1 VADRGSGD
9 DGRLTDRF
17 WASMFDPAANARALS
32 AIQAEGLRAASQLV
46 DRFVRFASPGA
57 NPVDQSPAPQV
68 HPTNGD
74 HAADVP
80 GADIER
86 LIRTWL
92 SVTDQFLRGY
102 LQNRDDSLADAVG
115 LDLTNAEAQ
124 GSLNLEAAAP
134 GCARGEVWL
143 HNSGAGDLGQVRL
156 RCSDLL
162 AHDGSMV
169 RSDTIV
175 FDPDTVPMPPRSSR
189 GVGVRIDLPQ
199 GIPAARYSGTLLAE
213 GYPSLSLPVVLT
225 VNPAAS

>member
-1 VADRGSGD
+1 VNRAGGDRGNFGD
-9 DGRLTDRF
+9 TP

-32 AIQAEGLRAASQLV
+32 AIQAEGFRAASALV
-46 DRFVRFASPGA
+46 DRFVRFASAGA
-57 NPVDQSPAPQV
+57 SGIDQSPAPAHQANGE
-68 HPTNGD
+68 HPADFAG
-74 HAADVP
+74 ADV
-80 GADIER
+80 ER
-86 LIRTWL
+86 LFRTWL
-92 SVTDQFLRGY
+92 SLSDQFLRGY
-102 LQNRDDSLADAVG
+102 LQIADESPVEGVAF
-115 LDLTNAEAQ
+115 DLTNAAAQ
-124 GSLNLEAAAP
+124 GSLNLDAAAP